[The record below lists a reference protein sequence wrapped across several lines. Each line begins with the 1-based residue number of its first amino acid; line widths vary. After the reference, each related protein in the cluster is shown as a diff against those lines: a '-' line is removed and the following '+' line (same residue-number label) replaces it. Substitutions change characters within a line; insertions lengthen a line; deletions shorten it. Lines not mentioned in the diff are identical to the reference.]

1 MIEESNTHQEVND
14 KFADKLSPAAYAK
27 KQIFNLVV
35 QAGSAVA
42 GYFAG
47 KGIGGMLKNP
57 GKELLYPESGYSL
70 TKQKAYAWGG
80 AFVGLMVS
88 GIALMYGHWKNQEG
102 ARLAVKEL
110 NNDVGNMVAIR
121 AKTNPDLVKEN
132 DTLHEMYDQL
142 KTENIQMR
150 QTLEAKGIPI
160 EKRVQQIVENGPKTP
175 MDQAMNPE
183 PALSGRGA

>member
-1 MIEESNTHQEVND
+1 MIEESNTRQQVDD

-35 QAGSAVA
+35 QIGSAVA

-57 GKELLYPESGYSL
+57 DKVLYPESVYSL
-70 TKQKAYAWGG
+70 TKQKAFAFGG
-80 AFVGLMVS
+80 AIIGLMAS

-142 KTENIQMR
+142 KTENTQMR

-160 EKRVQQIVENGPKTP
+160 EKRVQQFVENGPKNP
-175 MDQAMNPE
+175 LEQAMSPE